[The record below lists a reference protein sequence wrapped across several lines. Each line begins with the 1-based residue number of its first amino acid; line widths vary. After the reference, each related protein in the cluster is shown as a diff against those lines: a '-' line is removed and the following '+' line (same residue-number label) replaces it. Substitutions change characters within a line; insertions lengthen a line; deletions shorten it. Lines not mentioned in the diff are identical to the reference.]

1 MEIKR
6 ECGVKSVGHA
16 DVEGGMRFLLFYCCV
31 RRFNSWMWVR
41 RGGGVDDGARIGSL
55 FAFRFSIWIGLD
67 WIGLGRYGARYRQTD

>member
-1 MEIKR
+1 
-6 ECGVKSVGHA
+6 
-16 DVEGGMRFLLFYCCV
+16 MRFLLFYCCV

-67 WIGLGRYGARYRQTD
+67 WIGLDWIGLDWIGLDQIGWLVGARS